1 MKTNK
6 LITLALGCLVGVSI
20 FATPVLAA
28 DKPQSSPAA
37 ITTGTATDWREDYAY
52 TLGIQAYIFSYPWNF
67 MQHLRHTWVTEPTDP
82 EHVPYMALNHIWN
95 SRNVMTSNYQNG
107 GSPNND
113 TLYSISWTNVE
124 KEPLIL
130 SHPDM
135 GDRYFTFEITTM
147 SSDNLGYIGSRTTGS
162 KAGHFA
168 LIGPDWKGTLP
179 KGVRS
184 IAPSM
189 GTKARAASE
198 EFLRSPNNTI
208 YFQGRTAVLGKDD
221 AAAVNKL
228 QDQYTLT
235 PLSQWVKGERN
246 VPENRDVPKPF
257 DEKTD
262 PLGFWKTV
270 NAAMTENPPITE
282 HAALVGTFKSIGI
295 GPGQDVTKMDAST
308 QKGLARAAKDG
319 LALMKKIGKAGGSGR
334 KVNGWS
340 MTPPTT
346 GSAGDVY
353 DFVTRGVIQ
362 SMLGIIANDP
372 EEAMYPL
379 GHHDID
385 GNTLDGANNY
395 TMTFKKGQIPDVK
408 YFWSLTL
415 YDLNNNLV
423 KNPINRWAFSSNSGG
438 YKTADDGSITLY
450 IQNKSPG
457 KDKESN
463 WLPSPEG
470 VFWMIFRTYG
480 PGESVLNGTWEI
492 PGLVKVK

>member
-1 MKTNK
+1 MNTNK
-6 LITLALGCLVGVSI
+6 LVTFSLALLMSVST
-20 FATPVLAA
+20 FLTPALAA
-28 DKPQSSPAA
+28 DKLQGTP
-37 ITTGTATDWREDYAY
+37 TGTETDWREDYAY
-52 TLGIQAYIFSYPWNF
+52 NLGVQAYIFSYPWNF
-67 MQHLRHTWVTEPTDP
+67 MQHLRHTWVTQPTDP
-82 EHVPYMALNHIWN
+82 VHVPYMALNHFWH
-95 SRNVMTSNYQNG
+95 SRDVMTSNYQNG

-113 TLYSISWTNVE
+113 TLYSISWTTVE

-168 LIGPDWKGTLP
+168 LVGPNWKGTLP

-189 GTKARAASE
+189 GTQARAASE
-198 EFLRSPNNTI
+198 KFLSSPNNTV
-208 YFQGRTAVLGKDD
+208 YVQGRTAVLGKED
-221 AAAVNKL
+221 AKAVNKL

-235 PLSQWVKGERN
+235 PLSQWGKGALN

-257 DEKTD
+257 DEKID
-262 PLGFWKTV
+262 PLGYWKTV
-270 NAAMTENPPITE
+270 NAAMTENPPIPA
-282 HAALVGTFKSIGI
+282 HAVLVGMFKSIGI
-295 GPGQDVTKMDAST
+295 GPGQDVEQMDEAT
-308 QKGLARAAKDG
+308 QRGLARAAKDG

-340 MTPPTT
+340 ITPPTT
-346 GSAGDVY
+346 GSAGDLY

-372 EEAMYPL
+372 KEAIYPL
-379 GHHDID
+379 GHNDID
-385 GNTLDGANNY
+385 GNPLNGANNY
-395 TMTFKKGQIPDVK
+395 TMTFKKGQLPDVK

-415 YDLNNNLV
+415 YDFNNNLV

-438 YKTADDGSITLY
+438 YKFADDGSLTFY
-450 IQNKSPG
+450 IQKESPG

-463 WLPSPEG
+463 WLPSADG
-470 VFWMIFRTYG
+470 GYWMIFRTYG
-480 PGESVLNGTWEI
+480 PGESVINGTWEI
-492 PGLVKVK
+492 PGLVKVKVK